1 MEEQNSCR
9 GGFQNCLN
17 AQQTAASGLIF
28 KEPFL
33 WENSRDGRCAMS
45 IPTQDVEHSP
55 LDPELVG
62 ESPELPQLSELDV
75 VRHYTRLSQ
84 WNFGV
89 DSGMYPLGSCTMKYN
104 PKTNEV
110 QASRSGF
117 AGAHPLLDEDLSQGA
132 LELIY
137 NLEQYLAE
145 ITGMDAVTLQPAAG
159 AHGELAGMLAIH
171 AYHAKKGH
179 QRTKIII
186 PDTAH
191 GTNPASATLC
201 GYQSVNIHSGDNGIL
216 TPEAVA
222 AVMDEETAGIMIT
235 NPNTLGLF
243 EENIKEIA
251 EIVHS
256 KGGLVYGDGANLNAI
271 MGIVKP
277 GDLGIDVIHLN
288 LHKTFTTPHGGGGPG
303 SGPIA
308 VVKALEPFLPVP
320 RVVKIDGTNENNSND
335 KNSGIN
341 QKSCSLAGD
350 GSIYKLV
357 YDKPDS
363 MGRLLTFH
371 GHFGVL
377 VRAYS
382 YILSMGAEGLTDV
395 SRLAVLNANYIK
407 EMLKQDFYLPY
418 NRPCMHECVFT
429 DKFQSDNGVTTLDM
443 AKRIMDYGFHP
454 PTVYFPLVVHGAIM
468 IEPTE
473 TESKQTIDQFIDAFK
488 SVAKE
493 AKENPD
499 ILKAAPHLPKL
510 SRLDEVSA
518 ARKPVL
524 RG

>member
-1 MEEQNSCR
+1 MEKSTQ
-9 GGFQNCLN
+9 
-17 AQQTAASGLIF
+17 ADTAMAKKSRDIATSGLIF
-28 KEPFL
+28 KEKFL
-33 WENSRDGRCAMS
+33 WEMSREGRCAIS
-45 IPTQDVEHSP
+45 LPEQDVEQSL
-55 LDPELVG
+55 LDPELTG
-62 ESPELPQLSELDV
+62 DAPELPQLSELDV

-110 QASRSGF
+110 QAARAGF
-117 AGAHPLLDEDLSQGA
+117 TGAHPLADEDLSQGA
-132 LELIY
+132 LELMY

-145 ITGMDAVTLQPAAG
+145 ITGMDAVSLQPAAG

-171 AYHAKKGH
+171 SYHAKKGH
-179 QRTKIII
+179 QRSKIII

-191 GTNPASATLC
+191 GTNPASASLC
-201 GYQSVNIHSGDNGIL
+201 GYKSINIHSGPDGIL

-243 EENIKEIA
+243 EENMKEIA
-251 EIVHS
+251 EIVHA
-256 KGGLVYGDGANLNAI
+256 KGGLVYGDGANMNAV
-271 MGIVKP
+271 MGIFKP
-277 GDLGIDVIHLN
+277 GEIGIDVIHLN
-288 LHKTFTTPHGGGGPG
+288 LHKTFATPHGGGGPG

-308 VVKALEPFLPVP
+308 VVKELEPFLPVP
-320 RVVKIDGTNENNSND
+320 RVEKH
-335 KNSGIN
+335 
-341 QKSCSLAGD
+341 GD
-350 GSIYKLV
+350 TYTLV
-357 YDKPDS
+357 DERPDT
-363 MGRLLTFH
+363 MGRMLTFH

-382 YILSMGAEGLTDV
+382 YIISMGSEGLTDV
-395 SRLAVLNANYIK
+395 SKLAVLNANYIQ
-407 EMLKQDFYLPY
+407 ECLRDVLYLPY
-418 NRPCMHECVFT
+418 DRPCMHECVFT
-429 DKFQSDNGVTTLDM
+429 DKYQSDYGVTTLDM

-454 PTVYFPLVVHGAIM
+454 PTIYFPLVVHGSIM

-473 TESKQTIDQFIDAFK
+473 TESKETIDQFIDALK
-488 SVAKE
+488 SIVKE
-493 AKENPD
+493 AEESPEL
-499 ILKAAPHLPKL
+499 LKSAPHVSKL